1 MVERCMRGDA
11 SNMPAG
17 CASLPPLSILR
28 GSDMATLV
36 TVHGT
41 GATGEE
47 CGPKWWQKT
56 SAFEKSLRDLIQASD
71 GPISYE
77 QLIWDGNNSETSRRT
92 AARNQVFQL
101 CDDRHRAP
109 SVEGI
114 APLDGGPA
122 RIRDLGTVP

>member
-1 MVERCMRGDA
+1 MRGDA
-11 SNMPAG
+11 SNTPAG

-71 GPISYE
+71 G
-77 QLIWDGNNSETSRRT
+77 
-92 AARNQVFQL
+92 
-101 CDDRHRAP
+101 H
-109 SVEGI
+109 
-114 APLDGGPA
+114 
-122 RIRDLGTVP
+122 